1 MSQSVWT
8 IAEMSH
14 DPTFE
19 PNPHLPTS
27 VYHYDLKNQFGSTE
41 YGVICLIDLLPFM
54 NMHGHESPHLLIG
67 VPLVRPSMLDPLTP
81 TLTYFVTK
89 AKKAFPHSLTRE
101 DYFEIAIDAFT
112 EMRVPDFSHYSLPMY
127 RDFMQDLTTNNVLF
141 ARFCDAVNMKSGG
154 RVRIEPADE
163 ADFNLKPI
171 PPAMRWMYV
180 IGPGQALKVVLHP
193 ILPFLED
200 IPPRRNAEDNPS
212 GEENGE

>member
-1 MSQSVWT
+1 
-8 IAEMSH
+8 
-14 DPTFE
+14 
-19 PNPHLPTS
+19 
-27 VYHYDLKNQFGSTE
+27 
-41 YGVICLIDLLPFM
+41 
-54 NMHGHESPHLLIG
+54 
-67 VPLVRPSMLDPLTP
+67 MLDPLTP

-180 IGPGQALKVVLHP
+180 IGPGQTLKVVLHP